1 MHNLALPEQR
11 FFHHT
16 KSWAPQNQSQPLLHL
31 PVLAGDYE
39 AKFVPILWLQ
49 KNMKV
54 VACVE
59 WDFDNLDEKVEFI
72 YLKWLRVRPVDWCV
86 AYNKFKLV
94 ETLRFIHSENKRCW
108 VT

>member
-1 MHNLALPEQR
+1 MPNFVLPEQM

-31 PVLAGDYE
+31 PVPARYFE
-39 AKFVPILWLQ
+39 AKFVPILWLL

-59 WDFDNLDEKVEFI
+59 WDFDNLNENVEFI
-72 YLKWLRVRPVDWCV
+72 YLKWLQVRPVD
-86 AYNKFKLV
+86 
-94 ETLRFIHSENKRCW
+94 
-108 VT
+108 